1 MTKFFRIAGVVA
13 ALWLRPASGAGISF
27 ASIPANGV
35 IDAAAGGFNGWG
47 FDITDTTDFITLDSA
62 LFNLTSVDGV
72 PETGGFPPIGS
83 YTDLTLNLVGPSGGI
98 FVVGGG
104 VFANGTE
111 VIQPFAPVGGT
122 PNPGQDIGAGEVVLN
137 PGVLAGTDVKGNI
150 IFTYEEWSVSPNDP
164 AFDPGADLVATNQT
178 ASVPEEVIAGVPE
191 PGSIVLL
198 GTALAALLLWHAVR
212 KNPKLS

>member
-1 MTKFFRIAGVVA
+1 MTKFFRIAGVLA

-27 ASIPANGV
+27 ASVPAGGV

-47 FDITDTTDFITLDSA
+47 FDITDTTDFISLDSTV
-62 LFNLTSVDGV
+62 FNLTSVNGV
-72 PETGGFPPIGS
+72 PETGAFPIGT
-83 YTDLTLNLVGPSGGI
+83 YTDLTPNLLGPAGGL
-98 FVVGGG
+98 FVVGSG

-137 PGVLAGTDVKGNI
+137 PGVLLGTDVKGNI
-150 IFTYEEWSVSPNDP
+150 VFTYEEWSVSPNDP
-164 AFDPGADLVATNQT
+164 AFDPDVDLVATGQT
-178 ASVPEEVIAGVPE
+178 ASVPVEVVAGVPE

-198 GTALAALLLWHAVR
+198 GSALVALLLWRVTR
-212 KNPKLS
+212 RNPTLG